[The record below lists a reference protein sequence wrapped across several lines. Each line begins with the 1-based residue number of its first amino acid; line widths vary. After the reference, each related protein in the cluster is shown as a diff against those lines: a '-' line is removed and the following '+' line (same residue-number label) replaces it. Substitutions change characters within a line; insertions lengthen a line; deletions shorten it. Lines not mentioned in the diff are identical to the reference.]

1 MSEEQTIQAQDDLN
15 GVNPASD
22 ALQND
27 DADGQ
32 ENNDAE
38 SSETLAE
45 KLASAQRAAT
55 ENWDKLLRVQAEM
68 DNLRRRTEKDLQNAH
83 KYALEKFARDL
94 LSVVDSLELGIQAA
108 TADVPEVT
116 KLREGSELTLKQL
129 LGTLER
135 FGVVQIDPQGQKFSP
150 DLHQAISVEP
160 SAEVEPNTI
169 VKVFQKGYQ
178 LNDRLLRP
186 AMVVTAQQA

>member
-1 MSEEQTIQAQDDLN
+1 MSEEQTTQAPDDLN
-15 GVNPASD
+15 SVNPASD

-27 DADGQ
+27 NADGKDG
-32 ENNDAE
+32 NSAE
-38 SSETLAE
+38 SSETLA
-45 KLASAQRAAT
+45 AAQRAAS

-83 KYALEKFARDL
+83 KYSLEKFAREL
-94 LSVVDSLELGIQAA
+94 LPVVDSLELGIQAA
-108 TADVPEVT
+108 TADVPEVS
-116 KLREGSELTLKQL
+116 KLREGSDLTLKQL
-129 LGTLER
+129 LATLEK
-135 FGVVQIDPQGQKFSP
+135 FGVLQIDPQGQKFSP

-186 AMVVTAQQA
+186 AMVVIAQ

>member
-1 MSEEQTIQAQDDLN
+1 MSEEQTTLAQDDLN
-15 GVNPASD
+15 AIDPASD

-27 DADGQ
+27 DAGGQ
-32 ENNDAE
+32 ENNNTE

-45 KLASAQRAAT
+45 KLASAERAAT

-83 KYALEKFARDL
+83 KYSLEKFAREL
-94 LSVVDSLELGIQAA
+94 LPVVDSLELGIQAA
-108 TADVPEVT
+108 TADVPEVS
-116 KLREGSELTLKQL
+116 KLREGSDLTLKQL
-129 LGTLER
+129 LATLEK
-135 FGVVQIDPQGQKFSP
+135 FGVLQIDPQGQKFSP

-186 AMVVTAQQA
+186 AMVVIAQ